1 MNDNNAILGPSSS
14 PETNAITEALAKAQ
28 AEYPIVAYDSNNPHF
43 KSKFASYAQCC
54 DSLRGPLT
62 KHGLALPD
70 FRPGLVGGQWI
81 VVGTLR
87 HKGGQWISGV
97 APLLMPKGDMQA
109 FGAAMTYAKRTLL
122 MALVGG
128 FSGEADD
135 DGHSVSEQPAPRPEA
150 RDGKATAKHLGGRV
164 QEGLGQGGGPSMSG
178 YQRFIC
184 VGNLTKDVESR
195 MVGESE
201 LAKFSVAVNG
211 YKDSVEFFDC
221 EFWKPGRVT
230 QFLDR
235 GVQVLVE
242 GEIQTQQW
250 EKDGERKSR
259 KVVRVL
265 RLQLLG
271 QKKKESVEEEEFATD
286 FR

>member
-1 MNDNNAILGPSSS
+1 MNDNNSILGPSSS
-14 PETNAITEALAKAQ
+14 PETNALTEALGKAQ
-28 AEYPIVAYDSNNPHF
+28 AEYPVVAYDSSNPHF

-97 APLLMPKGDMQA
+97 APLLMGKGDMQS

-135 DGHSVSEQPAPRPEA
+135 DGQSVSEQSVRPPV
-150 RDGKATAKHLGGRV
+150 KGG
-164 QEGLGQGGGPSMSG
+164 LSGQALS
-178 YQRFIC
+178 YQQDAI
-184 VGNLTKDVESR
+184 N
-195 MVGESE
+195 
-201 LAKFSVAVNG
+201 AVVNA
-211 YKDSVEFFDC
+211 DSVETA
-221 EFWKPGRVT
+221 KKH
-230 QFLDR
+230 LD
-235 GVQVLVE
+235 
-242 GEIQTQQW
+242 
-250 EKDGERKSR
+250 
-259 KVVRVL
+259 VVRL
-265 RLQLLG
+265 RAKEKAIPVEVFRRVEAEF
-271 QKKKESVEEEEFATD
+271 KKTWEVKA
-286 FR
+286 